1 MLKGELRQQIR
12 EMKRQLTR
20 QQREELSLSIVTR
33 IRERVKDATTIMAY
47 YPLPDEVDIRQFLDE
62 LVAGGKTVLLPRVTG
77 DETMEL
83 RVYTGLEGL
92 SEGAFHILEP
102 VGELFTDYAS
112 VDVILIPGLAFDA
125 LGHRLGRGR
134 GYYDRFLIASGI
146 AESGK
151 TIGVCFD
158 FQKVAEVPVDEYDIP
173 VDEVI

>member
-47 YPLPDEVDIRQFLDE
+47 NPLPDEVDIRQLLDE

-112 VDVILIPGLAFDA
+112 VDIILVPGLAFDA

-146 AESGK
+146 AESAK

>member
-47 YPLPDEVDIRQFLDE
+47 YPLPDEVDIRQLLDE

-83 RVYTGLEGL
+83 RVY
-92 SEGAFHILEP
+92 A
-102 VGELFTDYAS
+102 
-112 VDVILIPGLAFDA
+112 
-125 LGHRLGRGR
+125 GRR
-134 GYYDRFLIASGI
+134 RP
-146 AESGK
+146 K
-151 TIGVCFD
+151 
-158 FQKVAEVPVDEYDIP
+158 
-173 VDEVI
+173 